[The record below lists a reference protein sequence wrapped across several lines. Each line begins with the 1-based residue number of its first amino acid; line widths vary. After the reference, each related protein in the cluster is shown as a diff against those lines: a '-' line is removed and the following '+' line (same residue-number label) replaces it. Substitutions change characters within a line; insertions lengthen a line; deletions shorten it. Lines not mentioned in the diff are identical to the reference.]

1 MLKRLFT
8 EHPATVGETYGE
20 HFAQSSRF
28 GFKLLRAG
36 AACLM
41 HGLAPFLFKSTG
53 SDAIRELHDIMVV
66 NRAHQTRRPEM
77 SSTPQPKA
85 PTTPEAATTL

>member
-20 HFAQSSRF
+20 HFTQASRF
-28 GFKLLRAG
+28 GFKLMRAG

-41 HGLAPFLFKSTG
+41 HGFFPCLFKQTG
-53 SDAIRELHDIMVV
+53 SDAIRELHDIMVI
-66 NRAHQTRRPEM
+66 NRAHQTRRPD
-77 SSTPQPKA
+77 A
-85 PTTPEAATTL
+85 PNSPPAATTL